1 MPIFWCSFLL
11 NWIQYTTKKCYTNFF
26 LGKHS
31 NLTENKCTRGTP
43 VNEAMTEAFKRNC
56 EWFESIDRAALL
68 KELREYI

>member
-1 MPIFWCSFLL
+1 MPIFWYSFFIELDP
-11 NWIQYTTKKCYTNFF
+11 IYHKKCYTNFF

-31 NLTENKCTRGTP
+31 NLTENKYTRGRP
-43 VNEAMTEAFKRNC
+43 VNKAMTEAFKRNC